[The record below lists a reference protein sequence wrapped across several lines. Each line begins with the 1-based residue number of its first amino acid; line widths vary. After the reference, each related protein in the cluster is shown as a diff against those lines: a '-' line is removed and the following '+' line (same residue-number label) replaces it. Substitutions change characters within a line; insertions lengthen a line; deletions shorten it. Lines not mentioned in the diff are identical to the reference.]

1 MEVCVILVNGGSRLI
16 KLFIALDGNEF
27 EALLKS
33 AVMDLREPKEEARFL
48 LRMELERRGLI
59 KSESGLS
66 NSDIIDDKNEWIK
79 ER

>member
-1 MEVCVILVNGGSRLI
+1 MILVNGGSKLI
-16 KLFIALDGNEF
+16 KLFITLDGNEF

-59 KSESGLS
+59 KLESDLS
-66 NSDIIDDKNEWIK
+66 NQDFPDDKKEWIEK
-79 ER
+79 S

>member
-1 MEVCVILVNGGSRLI
+1 MILVNGGSRLI

-59 KSESGLS
+59 KSESDLP
-66 NSDIIDDKNEWIK
+66 NQDIIDDKNEWIK
-79 ER
+79 ES

>member
-1 MEVCVILVNGGSRLI
+1 MILVNGGSRLI

>member
-1 MEVCVILVNGGSRLI
+1 VILVNGGSKLI
-16 KLFIALDGNEF
+16 KLFITLDGNEF

-59 KSESGLS
+59 KLESDLS
-66 NSDIIDDKNEWIK
+66 NQDFPDDKKEWIEK
-79 ER
+79 S